1 MENLTELEKHIK
13 DLRNYVS
20 RTDHKYVPIY
30 KPGRVVHPIP
40 FFGNIKTAEIL
51 TVGANPSNGEF
62 INQRWPE
69 EINNIDLM
77 DRLMNYFNYSISSH
91 KWFDKWEEALGH
103 LERSYSDG
111 IAAHIDLSPR
121 AVISMEELLENKPKY
136 NEMVTNDIEWFFKL
150 LVLCDKVKLILIA
163 GSIPKGPINKFLQ
176 DHSDENG
183 FEWKFDCKPK
193 KVRPYTTSHKLKF
206 KDKTYRIFYCS
217 SGPSYRI
224 KPRIFIEKI
233 RDNKDMLLKYLE

>member
-1 MENLTELEKHIK
+1 MENLIELEKHIE
-13 DLRNYVS
+13 DLRKHVA
-20 RTDHKYVPIY
+20 RTDRKYATNY
-30 KPGRVVHPIP
+30 EPGRVVHPIP

-62 INQRWPE
+62 KNQRWPE

-77 DRLMNYFNYSISSH
+77 DRLLNYFNYSISPH
-91 KWFDKWEEALGH
+91 PWFDKWEEALRH
-103 LERSYSDG
+103 LDRSYLDG
-111 IAAHIDLSPR
+111 TAAHIDLTPR
-121 AVISMEELLENKPKY
+121 AVISMEELEDKPKY

-183 FEWKFDCKPK
+183 FEWKIDCKPK
-193 KVRPYTTSHKLKF
+193 KVRPYTSSHKLKF

-217 SGPSYRI
+217 SGPSYRN

-233 RDNKDMLLKYLE
+233 GENKDRLLKYLE